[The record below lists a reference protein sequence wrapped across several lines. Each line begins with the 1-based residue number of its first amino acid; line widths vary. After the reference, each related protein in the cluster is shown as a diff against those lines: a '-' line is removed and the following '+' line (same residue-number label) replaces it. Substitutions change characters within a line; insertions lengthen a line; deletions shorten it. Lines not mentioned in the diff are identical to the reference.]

1 MIIDIQQMSIS
12 WITPDPNFRNEGRT
26 RVGGGA
32 APVVFGVGG
41 IDAPG
46 CQAINYIFGLFQFL
60 SKSCLRS
67 QAITVSCAR
76 ASQSLTTVEFVQCER
91 DSLHVP
97 DSRTAGDSKLYQH
110 FIHASEAGVS

>member
-1 MIIDIQQMSIS
+1 MIIDIQQMSVGSPRTQIS
-12 WITPDPNFRNEGRT
+12 EMKGGPELG
-26 RVGGGA
+26 GGGA

>member
-1 MIIDIQQMSIS
+1 M
-12 WITPDPNFRNEGRT
+12 
-26 RVGGGA
+26 
-32 APVVFGVGG
+32 VFGVGG

-46 CQAINYIFGLFQFL
+46 CQAINYIFGLFQFF
-60 SKSCLRS
+60 SKTCLRS

-97 DSRTAGDSKLYQH
+97 DSRTAGDT
-110 FIHASEAGVS
+110 ASYTNILFTLVRPGYPESCFTSPLPNQSLNTYVVV